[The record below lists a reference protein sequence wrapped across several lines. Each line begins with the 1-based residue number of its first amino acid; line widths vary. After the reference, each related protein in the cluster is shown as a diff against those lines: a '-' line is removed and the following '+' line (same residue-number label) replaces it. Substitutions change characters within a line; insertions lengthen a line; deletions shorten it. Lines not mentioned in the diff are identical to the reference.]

1 MSTTTPR
8 EAPRIRVLCVDD
20 HRLVLHG
27 IALIIGGQP
36 DLEVVGCATSGEE
49 AIKLFRAQ
57 RPDVTLL
64 DLQLPKMSGLEV
76 IGEIRKEDPDARV
89 VVVTMY
95 QGDEDIHRAMEAGA
109 ATYLLKDT
117 LSDDLVRVV
126 REVHAGKRP
135 ISHDVQLR
143 LAQRSSQPSL
153 TPREI
158 EVLDLISEGLR
169 NKDIAVML
177 GISNETVQV
186 HIKNIFAKLDV
197 EDRTAAVHVALRR
210 GIIHL
215 A

>member
-1 MSTTTPR
+1 MPR
-8 EAPRIRVLCVDD
+8 DAPRIRVLCVDD
-20 HRLVLHG
+20 HRLVLQG
-27 IALIIGGQP
+27 IALIIAGQP
-36 DLEVVGCATSGEE
+36 DFEVVGCAASGED
-49 AIKLFRAQ
+49 AVTLFRAH

-64 DLQLPKMSGLEV
+64 DLQLPKMSGLDT
-76 IGEIRKEDPDARV
+76 IRQIRQDAPEARV

-143 LAQRSSQPSL
+143 LAERSAYPSL
-153 TPREI
+153 TRREV
-158 EVLDLISEGLR
+158 EVLDLIAQGLR
-169 NKDIAVML
+169 NKDVAMML

-186 HIKNIFAKLDV
+186 HVKNIFAKLDV

-215 A
+215 T

>member
-1 MSTTTPR
+1 MPR
-8 EAPRIRVLCVDD
+8 DAPRIRVLCVDD
-20 HRLVLHG
+20 HRLVLQG
-27 IALIIGGQP
+27 IALIIAGQP
-36 DLEVVGCATSGEE
+36 DFEVVGCAASGED
-49 AIKLFRAQ
+49 AVTLFRAH

-64 DLQLPKMSGLEV
+64 DLQLPKMSGLDT
-76 IGEIRKEDPDARV
+76 IRQIRQDAPDARV

-143 LAQRSSQPSL
+143 LAERSAYPSL
-153 TPREI
+153 TRREV
-158 EVLDLISEGLR
+158 EVLDLIAQGLR
-169 NKDIAVML
+169 NKDVAMML

-186 HIKNIFAKLDV
+186 HVKNIFAKLDV

-215 A
+215 T